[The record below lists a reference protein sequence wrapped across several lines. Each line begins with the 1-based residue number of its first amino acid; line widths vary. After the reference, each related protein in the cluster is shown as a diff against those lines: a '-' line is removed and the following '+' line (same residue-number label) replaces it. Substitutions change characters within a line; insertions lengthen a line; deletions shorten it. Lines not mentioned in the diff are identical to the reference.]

1 MSRRGLLIA
10 LLIIF
15 SANLVLA
22 SNTVYF
28 YFYDASNTSITLNN
42 VTVVVDNS
50 THTLDSGG
58 NITLANGNYT
68 FLFSKEGYENKTLNV
83 ELTDNITITVYLASN
98 ITQPSIPTEFNYT
111 FVDLGTLNVSANV
124 SLEKMLSLFHHWPGG
139 SLLDGLFRLNVSQF
153 IKDVF
158 TFDISVES
166 HSFSWV
172 GMLITGIIWFGA
184 ELFAWFYFKNPL
196 PVIALGRVMYEG
208 MAKFATPAFEIL
220 QIPIAGFLLYMG
232 YLTIKMMF
240 EKWSG
245 ER

>member
-1 MSRRGLLIA
+1 VSLNISAVNYESRTISTWTGVDLI
-10 LLIIF
+10 
-15 SANLVLA
+15 S
-22 SNTVYF
+22 
-28 YFYDASNTSITLNN
+28 
-42 VTVVVDNS
+42 
-50 THTLDSGG
+50 
-58 NITLANGNYT
+58 
-68 FLFSKEGYENKTLNV
+68 
-83 ELTDNITITVYLASN
+83 VYLTQN
-98 ITQPSIPTEFNYT
+98 ITQLSVPSEFNYT
-111 FVDLGTLNVSANV
+111 FVDLATLNVSANV

-196 PVIALGRVMYEG
+196 PVIALGRILYEG
-208 MAKFATPAFEIL
+208 MSKFATPAFEIL